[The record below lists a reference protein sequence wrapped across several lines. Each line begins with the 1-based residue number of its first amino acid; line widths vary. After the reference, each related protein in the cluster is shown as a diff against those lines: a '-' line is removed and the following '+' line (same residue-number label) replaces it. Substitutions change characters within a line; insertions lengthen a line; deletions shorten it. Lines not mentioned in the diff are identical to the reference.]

1 MELTELESILKGY
14 DEKIDKNISINRDIL
29 KKLIIDKP
37 SKYIQTERLK
47 ALYQLCSPLLLA
59 ILLAIII
66 DFTNISV
73 SATLNFYIG
82 LVLFIP
88 PFIFIWSLNI
98 KHFLIIRKINLSGP
112 VIHIKKQI
120 AELER
125 YSIWMTKIRNILMP
139 LPISGMLLI
148 FLPHNIYQ
156 IEFILMLALII
167 SIFIISSLY
176 RNQSVRERYRKLKSE
191 IEEFEALE
199 K

>member
-1 MELTELESILKGY
+1 MELTELESILKRY

-66 DFTNISV
+66 DFTNIKV

-98 KHFLIIRKINLSGP
+98 KHFLIIRKIKSWKLWKSN
-112 VIHIKKQI
+112 KKSDSH
-120 AELER
+120 EPD
-125 YSIWMTKIRNILMP
+125 S
-139 LPISGMLLI
+139 SC
-148 FLPHNIYQ
+148 
-156 IEFILMLALII
+156 LII
-167 SIFIISSLY
+167 KLILVNCKYKSYFSSH
-176 RNQSVRERYRKLKSE
+176 N
-191 IEEFEALE
+191 
-199 K
+199 

>member
-1 MELTELESILKGY
+1 MELTELERILKGY
-14 DEKIDKNISINRDIL
+14 DKKIDKNISINRDIL
-29 KKLIIDKP
+29 KRLLIDKP
-37 SKYIQTERLK
+37 SKHIQTEWLK
-47 ALYQLCSPLLLA
+47 TLYQLCSPLLLA

-66 DFTNISV
+66 DFTNIKV

-191 IEEFEALE
+191 IEELEALE